1 MMLSLATLLREKM
14 VLSLLW
20 ERKEMSVLGD
30 KSLLSIDL
38 LGDKKGMS
46 EECRVVLDNL
56 FLSYAP
62 VEAFLRY
69 KLASWGPSG
78 ETK

>member
-1 MMLSLATLLREKM
+1 LSET
-14 VLSLLW
+14 
-20 ERKEMSVLGD
+20 KEMSLLGD

-38 LGDKKGMS
+38 FGDKKSMS
-46 EECRVVLDNL
+46 EECLVVLDNL

-69 KLASWGPSG
+69 KMASWGP
-78 ETK
+78 